1 MIRWK
6 KSMLTLVPSPVLP
19 VVGHKSLK
27 NLLDKA
33 TKHQSYLP
41 VSKEKWNTQ
50 PQWGKEIQHRWTAP
64 SNSSSLLLRHP
75 FLSAT
80 PPWFLLCMTSP
91 DRLQGPWRQVK
102 PSSLGCPSAA
112 GAELSTRRWLIGWLM
127 SWGDGLEG
135 RAIDSSWGTGGAR
148 EAGAGLKG
156 MGAKNGMVVAGSSV
170 ALKESVPTPQ
180 ASDLGTWVKKKFTEV
195 IPEGINKLL

>member
-27 NLLDKA
+27 HLLDKA

-64 SNSSSLLLRHP
+64 SNPSSLLLWHP

-80 PPWFLLCMTSP
+80 PPWFLLCMTYFSRQTAGSLKAGQALFSWVP
-91 DRLQGPWRQVK
+91 LCCWRW
-102 PSSLGCPSAA
+102 
-112 GAELSTRRWLIGWLM
+112 AEHPAMAYWLTDVMG
-127 SWGDGLEG
+127 GLEV
-135 RAIDSSWGTGGAR
+135 RAIDSSWGTRGAR

-180 ASDLGTWVKKKFTEV
+180 GSDLGTWVKKKV
-195 IPEGINKLL
+195 YRSNPRGNK